1 MKKVLLAT
9 TALVAFAGAASAE
22 IKLDGYAEIG
32 VDGGNNGYTTQF
44 HNDWQ
49 VNFNFKSE
57 TDGGLSFG
65 GKVQI
70 EETNS
75 PQKIDGGL
83 KIDDEAFWV
92 SGAFGKL
99 TLGETAGALDW
110 AVPDIYSGTSISD
123 DHSTHA
129 GAYWN
134 TGMDGKYDDQIA
146 RYEYSFGDYGVAVSV
161 EQDDDGTYANLSGTN
176 IVGDGIVEDPIIGL
190 GGKWSGSMGGADITA
205 GIGYQTNGSA
215 DTVSLAATAK
225 MANGFS
231 ASLGY
236 ANFNS
241 DDGADGVLG
250 TVDDGLTF
258 TDYVGNGVF
267 VDSWVGLGVAYTT
280 GALTVGA
287 NYGVYSAAQAGVSDP
302 KGWGLVANYDLGGGA
317 VAMVGYG
324 ASSGSNG
331 GIAYGNGNGHGSK
344 TWSAGLGLSF

>member
-32 VDGGNNGYTTQF
+32 VDGGNAVGFETQF

-49 VNFNFKSE
+49 VNFNFSSE

-70 EETNS
+70 EETNL

-92 SGAFGKL
+92 SGSFGKV

-110 AVPDIYSGTSISD
+110 AVPDIYTGTAISD

-134 TGMDGKYDDQIA
+134 TGMDGSYDDQVA
-146 RYEYSFGDYGVAVSV
+146 RYEYSFGDFGAAISV
-161 EQDDDGTYANLSGTN
+161 EQDDTGVS
-176 IVGDGIVEDPIIGL
+176 DPIIGL
-190 GGKWSGSMGGADITA
+190 GGKWSGSMSGADITA
-205 GIGYQTNGSA
+205 GIGYQTNGDGS
-215 DTVSLAATAK
+215 TVSVAATAK

-231 ASLGY
+231 AALGY
-236 ANFNS
+236 ASFDNDPLYTFN
-241 DDGADGVLG
+241 
-250 TVDDGLTF
+250 
-258 TDYVGNGVF
+258 DYLGNGVQ
-267 VDSWVGLGVAYTT
+267 VDNWVGVGVAYTT

-287 NYGVYSAAQAGVSDP
+287 NYGMYSASVAGVQDP

>member
-49 VNFNFKSE
+49 VNFNFSSE

-70 EETNS
+70 EETNL

-92 SGAFGKL
+92 SGSFGKV

-110 AVPDIYSGTSISD
+110 AVPDIYTGTAISD

-134 TGMDGKYDDQIA
+134 TGMDGSYDDQVA
-146 RYEYSFGDYGVAVSV
+146 RYEYSFGDFGAAISV
-161 EQDDDGTYANLSGTN
+161 EQDDTGVS
-176 IVGDGIVEDPIIGL
+176 DPIIGL
-190 GGKWSGSMGGADITA
+190 GGKWSGSMSGADITA
-205 GIGYQTNGSA
+205 GIGYQTNGDGS
-215 DTVSLAATAK
+215 TVSVAATAK

-231 ASLGY
+231 AALGY
-236 ANFNS
+236 ASFDNDPLYTFN
-241 DDGADGVLG
+241 
-250 TVDDGLTF
+250 
-258 TDYVGNGVF
+258 DYLGNGVQ
-267 VDSWVGLGVAYTT
+267 VDNWVGVGVAYTT

-287 NYGVYSAAQAGVSDP
+287 NYGMYSASVAGVQDP

-324 ASSGSNG
+324 ASSGSDALGNS
-331 GIAYGNGNGHGSK
+331 YGSGNGHGSK

>member
-9 TALVAFAGAASAE
+9 TALIGFAGAASAE

-32 VDGGNNGYTTQF
+32 VDGGNNGYQTHF

-49 VNFNFKSE
+49 VNFNFSSE
-57 TDGGLSFG
+57 TDGGLAFG

-70 EETNS
+70 EETNT
-75 PQKIDGGL
+75 PGRIDGGL

-92 SGAFGKL
+92 SGSFGKV

-110 AVPDIYSGTSISD
+110 AVPDIYSGTAISD

-134 TGMDGKYDDQIA
+134 TGLDGVYDDQVA
-146 RYEYSFGDYGVAVSV
+146 RYEYSFGDFAVAGSV
-161 EQDDDGTYANLSGTN
+161 EMDDTGVNDP
-176 IVGDGIVEDPIIGL
+176 VMGIGA
-190 GGKWSGSMGGADITA
+190 KWSGDMAGTAVSA
-205 GIGYQTNGSA
+205 GIGYQNNGSA
-215 DTVSLAATAK
+215 DTWSIAAKAT
-225 MANGFS
+225 MTNGFS

-236 ANFNS
+236 AAFNS
-241 DDGADGVLG
+241 DSGVDNVLG
-250 TVDDGLTF
+250 TADDGTVF
-258 TDYVGNGVF
+258 NDYVGNGVL
-267 VDSWVGLGVAYTT
+267 VDNWVGLGVAYTT

-287 NYGVYSAAQAGVSDP
+287 NYSMYSAAIAGTPDP

-324 ASSGSNG
+324 SSSGAG
-331 GIAYGNGNGHGSK
+331 YGSGNGHGSK
-344 TWSAGLGLSF
+344 TWSAGLGMSF

>member
-32 VDGGNNGYTTQF
+32 VDGGSGFPNANTGNANFETQF

-49 VNFNFKSE
+49 VNFNFSSE
-57 TDGGLSFG
+57 TDSGLSFG

-75 PQKIDGGL
+75 PQKINGGL

-92 SGAFGKL
+92 SGSFGKV

-110 AVPDIYSGTSISD
+110 AVPDIYTGTAISD

-134 TGMDGKYDDQIA
+134 TGMDGSYDDQVA
-146 RYEYSFGDYGVAVSV
+146 RYEYSFGDFGAALSV
-161 EQDDDGTYANLSGTN
+161 EQDDTGVS
-176 IVGDGIVEDPIIGL
+176 DPIIGL
-190 GGKWSGSMGGADITA
+190 GGKWSGSMSGADITA
-205 GIGYQTNGSA
+205 GIGYQTNGDGS
-215 DTVSLAATAK
+215 TVSVAATAK

-231 ASLGY
+231 AAIGY
-236 ANFNS
+236 ASFDN
-241 DDGADGVLG
+241 DPLY
-250 TVDDGLTF
+250 TF
-258 TDYVGNGVF
+258 FDYAGNGVQ
-267 VDSWVGLGVAYTT
+267 VDNWVGVGVAYTT

-287 NYGVYSAAQAGVSDP
+287 NYGMYSASNAGDADP

-324 ASSGSNG
+324 ASSGSNAG
-331 GIAYGNGNGHGSK
+331 GVAYGSGNDHGTK

>member
-32 VDGGNNGYTTQF
+32 VDGGNNGYETQF

-49 VNFNFKSE
+49 VNFNFSSE

-70 EETNS
+70 EENNGAGRINGNGVVAGLDTDGDG
-75 PQKIDGGL
+75 QIDTLVQNNGPR
-83 KIDDEAFWV
+83 IDDEAFWV
-92 SGAFGKL
+92 SGSFGKV

-110 AVPDIYSGTSISD
+110 AVPDIYTGTAISD

-134 TGMDGKYDDQIA
+134 TGMDGSYDDQVA
-146 RYEYSFGDYGVAVSV
+146 RYEYSFGDFGAAISV
-161 EQDDDGTYANLSGTN
+161 EQDDSG
-176 IVGDGIVEDPIIGL
+176 VLDPIIGI
-190 GGKWSGSMGGADITA
+190 GGKWSGSMSGADITA
-205 GIGYQTNGSA
+205 GIGYQTNGDGS
-215 DTVSLAATAK
+215 TVSVAATAK

-231 ASLGY
+231 AAIGY
-236 ANFNS
+236 ASFDN
-241 DDGADGVLG
+241 DPLY
-250 TVDDGLTF
+250 TF
-258 TDYVGNGVF
+258 TDYVGNGVQ
-267 VDSWVGLGVAYTT
+267 VDNWVGVGVAYTQ

-287 NYGVYSAAQAGVSDP
+287 NYGMYSASNAGDADP

-324 ASSGSNG
+324 ASSGSDALGNS
-331 GIAYGNGNGHGSK
+331 YGNGNGHGSK